1 MSMVRRSL
9 RGFGGSLLHPPLPG
23 YRKEVFRPDLGAR
36 PDATKVLI
44 IITDGEATD
53 EHNIDAAKDI
63 IRYII
68 GVQAP
73 GPCYF
78 LGPVFPLLFLNPTP
92 FLPGARVL

>member
-1 MSMVRRSL
+1 MVRQSF
-9 RGFGGSLLHPPLPG
+9 RGSGRGVSYIPLFLDTG
-23 YRKEVFRPDLGAR
+23 KKCSAELGAR

-53 EHNIDAAKDI
+53 EQNIDAAKDI
-63 IRYII
+63 ISYII
-68 GVQAP
+68 GVQAQ

>member
-1 MSMVRRSL
+1 M
-9 RGFGGSLLHPPLPG
+9 
-23 YRKEVFRPDLGAR
+23 FRQELGAR

-53 EHNIDAAKDI
+53 KANIDVAKDI

-68 GVQAP
+68 GVRAP
-73 GPCYF
+73 GPCFF
-78 LGPVFPLLFLNPTP
+78 LRPIFPLLFLNPTP